1 MSFALKDVTR
11 RKRRHNR
18 DLHDVGYFLRRCLMR
33 IRTTVSTCALATTL
47 AFSPAIGT
55 AAEKTRNVA
64 TARINSSS
72 ISIDNFGQVNATY
85 YRGAQPNGQDYA
97 DLAALG
103 IKTVIDFQQDGSA
116 TEARL
121 VESVGMK
128 FYRIP
133 MTTHEPPTSKELAL
147 FLQLVNDPANQP
159 VYVHCAGGRH
169 RTGLMTAVYRMT
181 RDGWTATQA
190 FSEMKQY
197 HFGADFLHSEFK
209 QFVYAYRPEPERTT
223 PLQPVVAT
231 AVVK

>member
-1 MSFALKDVTR
+1 M
-11 RKRRHNR
+11 
-18 DLHDVGYFLRRCLMR
+18 RC
-33 IRTTVSTCALATTL
+33 IRTTVYTCALATVL
-47 AFSPAIGT
+47 AFSPATGT

-64 TARINSSS
+64 TSRIDSSS
-72 ISIDNFGQVNATY
+72 INIDNFGQVNPAY
-85 YRGAQPNGQDYA
+85 YRGGQPNGQDYA

-103 IKTVIDFQQDGSA
+103 IKTVIDLQKDGSA
-116 TEARL
+116 TEGPL
-121 VESVGMK
+121 VESAGMK

-133 MTTHEPPTSKELAL
+133 MTTHEPPTRTQLAV

-181 RDGWTATQA
+181 RDGWTADQA

-209 QFVYAYRPEPERTT
+209 QFVYAYRTEPERPT
-223 PLQPVVAT
+223 PGQHVVAT
-231 AVVK
+231 AAAK